1 MEINIEIYF
10 MGGLL
15 CIMFIFAVLMIYRN
29 RAPFEYNTKD
39 QTMTR
44 NNYLLLV
51 IFIFLFNCF
60 SFKTNA
66 QNKING
72 IVTDSISGEPLPFIS
87 IYLKGTTNGTMTDN
101 SGKFS
106 ISVPD
111 NTSLL
116 YASSIGYK
124 EKPLILRTGRNNNLR
139 IQLAPTDYKI
149 SEVTVKPK
157 KRKYSKKGNP
167 AVDFVKKVISSKNQH
182 NPFNKEY
189 YQFQHTEKID
199 IAINNFQKEKNKN
212 LLKRYK
218 FLTDYIDTSRLSG
231 KPVLPVSTK
240 ELVEDY
246 YFQRSPRIEKR
257 VVIAKK
263 NSGVDEMLPEEGV
276 NQVLGEVFKDVDIYQ
291 NNISLFLRPFVSPLS
306 DGATDFYKYYLM
318 DTLIIG
324 GDKCA
329 ELAFVPFSSQ
339 SPGFTGHLYI
349 TLDSTYFVKKVR
361 LNFPKDIN
369 LNFIRDMRI
378 DQEFKRAQDGTRLLV
393 HDDMEV
399 EFSVLSLTNLFYAR
413 RISTY
418 SNHSFKSPA
427 NRDVFKQKE
436 TKILSRNATSQ
447 PDSFWV
453 KARVDTAAVKGKSV
467 ENMLIQLRKDPF
479 YAVSEKV
486 FAAGITGYIE
496 TSPKHN
502 KITLGPLYST
512 ISSNTTEGVRLR
524 VGGFTTAELND
535 HWFGDGYLAYGTV
548 DHKLKYQAG
557 LEYSIEKKKKQANEF
572 PVHSIRASYS
582 YDINRLGQ
590 HYYSS
595 ADNVLLSLKRL
606 PDDKVTYE
614 RMMGLSYNKEFY
626 SQLSYGLDLRY
637 RQEYA
642 TRYLPFIETATGN
655 NLNSYSVGVAVFR
668 IRYAPGEKIYQ
679 TLTKRY
685 SITRNAPVFSLSHT
699 VAFKGVLGST
709 FNNSHTEL
717 SFQKRFWLSQFGNVN
732 AIFRAGKVWSVSPFP
747 LLIIPNA
754 NLSYIVQYD
763 TYSNLNTLEFINDQ
777 YVSWDLNYNMNGFI
791 LNRIP
796 LIQYLKLREI
806 FSFRGFYGSL
816 DRKNDPAYRN
826 DLLNFP
832 DGSYRMGKDPYMEA
846 GLGVENIFKIL
857 RIDYVWRL
865 TYLNHPNIDKTGI
878 RFVLDF
884 GF

>member
-1 MEINIEIYF
+1 M
-10 MGGLL
+10 
-15 CIMFIFAVLMIYRN
+15 
-29 RAPFEYNTKD
+29 P
-39 QTMTR
+39 R
-44 NNYLLLV
+44 NNYYSLLLL
-51 IFIFLFNCF
+51 ILLINCCF
-60 SFKTNA
+60 VQTFA
-66 QNKING
+66 QNKVTG
-72 IVTDSISGEPLPFIS
+72 IVTDSLTNEALPFIS
-87 IYLKGTTNGTMTDN
+87 IYIKGTTIGAMTDN

-106 ISVPD
+106 LSVP
-111 NTSLL
+111 NSTHEI
-116 YASSIGYK
+116 YASSIGYI
-124 EKPLILRTGRNNNLR
+124 EKSILLRNEKYSNIK
-139 IQLAPTDYKI
+139 IQLTPTSYDM
-149 SEVTVKPK
+149 SGVVVRPK
-157 KRKYSKKGNP
+157 KRKYSKKNNP
-167 AVDFVKKVISSKNQH
+167 AVDFITKVIESKEKH

-189 YQFQHTEKID
+189 YQYQHAEKID
-199 IAINNFQKEKNKN
+199 IAINNFKKEKNKN

-218 FLTDYIDTSRLSG
+218 FLTNYIDTSSLSG
-231 KPVLPVSTK
+231 KPILPVSTK
-240 ELVEDY
+240 EMVENY
-246 YFQRSPRIEKR
+246 YFRRSPHFVKRI
-257 VVIAKK
+257 VIAKK
-263 NSGVDEMLPEEGV
+263 NSGVDEFLPQEGV

-318 DTLIIG
+318 DTLNIG
-324 GDKCA
+324 GEKCVD
-329 ELAFVPFSSQ
+329 LAFVPFSSQ

-349 TLDSTYFVKKVR
+349 TLDSTYFVKRIR

-369 LNFIRDMRI
+369 LNFIKDMRI
-378 DQEFKRAQDGTRLLV
+378 DQVFNRAPDGTRMLM

-399 EFSVLSLTNLFYAR
+399 EFSVLSFTNGFYAR
-413 RISTY
+413 RISTF
-418 SNHSFKSPA
+418 SNQSFKRPL
-427 NRDVFKQKE
+427 NKDIFKDDSSALIAGK
-436 TKILSRNATSQ
+436 TFQ

-453 KARVDTAAVKGKSV
+453 KAGIDSAAVKGKSV
-467 ENMLIQLRKDPF
+467 ENMLIQLRKDPV
-479 YAVSEKV
+479 YDISEKV
-486 FAAGITGYIE
+486 VAAVVTGYIE
-496 TSPKHN
+496 TAPRQN
-502 KITLGPLYST
+502 KITLGPIYST
-512 ISSNTTEGVRLR
+512 ISSNTTEGVRMR
-524 VGGFTTAELND
+524 VGGFTTAELNK
-535 HWFGDGYLAYGTV
+535 HWFGDGYLAYGTI
-548 DHKLKYQAG
+548 DQQFKYQAG
-557 LEYSIEKKKKQANEF
+557 LEYSFEKKKMQANEF

-606 PDDKVTYE
+606 PDNKVTYE
-614 RMMGLSYNKEFY
+614 RMMGFSYNKEFY

-637 RQEYA
+637 QQEYA
-642 TRYLPFIETATGN
+642 TLYLPFIETITGN
-655 NLNSYSVGVAVFR
+655 NLNSYSVGEAVFR

-699 VAFKGVLGST
+699 MAFKGILGST

-777 YVSWDLNYNMNGFI
+777 YVSWDLNYNMNGFL

-816 DRKNDPAYRN
+816 NRKDDPVYNN

-832 DGSYRMGKDPYMEA
+832 DGTYRMGKDPYMEA
-846 GLGVENIFKIL
+846 GVGVENIFKVL